1 MSKPA
6 KHISLDI
13 PAVCHTTDVLIV
25 GGGAAG
31 TMAAFECAQAGIA
44 VIQATK
50 GRATSGTTTV
60 ARGGFAAAMGEDD
73 SPALHLQDILKHGGE
88 LIDPELARVWVYDI
102 VDVVHDLEA
111 WGAEFVRGPEGKLDL
126 KMFPSHSRPRACHHY
141 DTTGNMITKV
151 LSKKLRADARIEK
164 HSITAIVD
172 LLEQDGRVV
181 GAWGV
186 DYRNGTLVIYAAQQ
200 VILCTGGGSGL
211 FYVNDNPP
219 QVTGD
224 GYVLGFRAGVPLL
237 GIEMIDFQAMCCSPK
252 ELFGFAPHPTGF
264 INAGAVFRNRE
275 GEEFLKRY
283 FPDTAERST
292 RSEVILA
299 MAKEIHAGH
308 ATSTGGI
315 FMDAT
320 KVPMPV
326 IQKQIPHVNRSCL
339 HRGID
344 ITRTPLEVA
353 PGSHTWLGGLEI
365 DVNGKTPVEGLFAA
379 GETAGGIHGG
389 NRIGGSALSAS
400 LVYGRRAGREA
411 TQLVKKSRVEL
422 PPPHADV
429 IPDRERVW
437 ISELMAR
444 DSGPLQA
451 DVRMGCRML
460 AHNKLGP
467 IRHERTLKDALAE
480 YERIEREDVP
490 AMRLDEG
497 AHGSEKLRGEE
508 LESALSVRN
517 LALLGRIL
525 ATAALA
531 RAESRGA
538 HFRLDYPAT
547 DDVRWRLVTRM
558 QRAANGAIEFHTN
571 PVKEVAAPNA
581 RGETVSADQ
590 ASSAH
595 R

>member
-1 MSKPA
+1 MTNPTKPV
-6 KHISLDI
+6 HNDI
-13 PAVCHTTDVLIV
+13 PVVRHETDVLIV

-31 TMAAFECAQAGIA
+31 TMAAFECAEAGVA
-44 VIQATK
+44 VIQVTK

-60 ARGGFAAAMGEDD
+60 ARGGFAAAMGRND
-73 SPALHLQDILKHGGE
+73 SPALHLDDILKYGGE
-88 LIDPELARVWVYDI
+88 LIDPELAEVWVHDI
-102 VDVVHDLEA
+102 IEVVHDLEA
-111 WGAEFVRGPEGKLDL
+111 WGAEFIRGQDGELDL
-126 KMFPSHSRPRACHHY
+126 KMFPSHSRARACHHY
-141 DTTGNMITKV
+141 DTTGNMMTKV
-151 LSKKLRADARIEK
+151 LSKKLRADARIAK

-172 LLEQDGRVV
+172 LIRRDGRVV

-186 DYRNGTLVIYAAQQ
+186 DYQNGALVIYHAQQ
-200 VILCTGGGSGL
+200 VILSTGGGSGL

-252 ELFGFAPHPTGF
+252 EMFGFAPHPTGF
-264 INAGAVFRNRE
+264 INAGAVFRNQE

-283 FPDTAERST
+283 FPDTAEEST

-299 MAKEIHAGH
+299 MAKEIHAGR
-308 ATSTGGI
+308 AGSTGGI

-320 KVPMPV
+320 KVPMET
-326 IQKQIPHVNRSCL
+326 IQKQIPHVYKTCL

-344 ITRTPLEVA
+344 ITKTPLEVA
-353 PGSHTWLGGLEI
+353 PGSHTWLGGLKV
-365 DVNGKTPVEGLFAA
+365 DVNGKTPVDGLFAA

-400 LVYGRRAGREA
+400 LVYGRRAGRA
-411 TQLVKKSRVEL
+411 AAALARDARV
-422 PPPHADV
+422 DV
-429 IPDRERVW
+429 AGAGDDAIPDDERAW
-437 ISELMAR
+437 LAGLMSR
-444 DSGPLQA
+444 DSGPLQS
-451 DVRMGCRML
+451 DVRQSCRML

-467 IRHERTLKDALAE
+467 IRDARTLKEALAE

-490 AMRLDEG
+490 AMRLD
-497 AHGSEKLRGEE
+497 AKARTSDKVRGEE

-531 RAESRGA
+531 RTESRGA
-538 HFRLDYPAT
+538 HFRLDHPDT
-547 DDVRWRLVTRM
+547 DETRWRVVTRLELG
-558 QRAANGAIEFHTN
+558 RNGALEFFTD
-571 PVKEVAAPNA
+571 PVKEAAPERA
-581 RGETVSADQ
+581 PREMVGS
-590 ASSAH
+590 
-595 R
+595 

>member
-1 MSKPA
+1 MTKP
-6 KHISLDI
+6 SNPDRLDI
-13 PAVCHTTDVLIV
+13 PVVRHETDVLIV

-31 TMAAFECAQAGIA
+31 TMAAFECADAGVA

-60 ARGGFAAAMGEDD
+60 ARGGFAAAMGKDD
-73 SPALHLQDILKHGGE
+73 SPELHLQDILKYGGE

-102 VDVVHDLEA
+102 IDVVHDLES
-111 WGAEFVRGPEGKLDL
+111 WGAEFIRGSDGRLDL
-126 KMFPSHSRPRACHHY
+126 KMFPSHSRARACHHY

-164 HSITAIVD
+164 HSITAVVD
-172 LLEQDGRVV
+172 LIKRDGRVV

-186 DYRNGTLVIYAAQQ
+186 DYQNGALVIYHAQQ

-224 GYVLGFRAGVPLL
+224 GYLLGFRAGAPLV

-264 INAGAVFRNRE
+264 INAGAVFRNQD

-283 FPDTAERST
+283 FPDTAEEST

-299 MAKEIHAGH
+299 MAKEIHAGR
-308 ATSTGGI
+308 ASSTGGI

-320 KVPMPV
+320 KVPMAI
-326 IQKQIPHVNRSCL
+326 IQKQIPHVYKTCL

-344 ITRTPLEVA
+344 ITKTPLEVA
-353 PGSHTWLGGLEI
+353 PGSHTWLGGLAI
-365 DVNGKTPVEGLFAA
+365 DIDGRTAVDGLFAA

-400 LVYGRRAGREA
+400 LVFGRRAGRKA
-411 TQLVKKSRVEL
+411 AALVKQ
-422 PPPHADV
+422 
-429 IPDRERVW
+429 ERVDVGKAEDGSIPESERSW
-437 ISELMAR
+437 IASLMSR
-444 DSGPLQA
+444 TSGPLQSDLRTA
-451 DVRMGCRML
+451 CRML
-460 AHNKLGP
+460 AHHKLGP
-467 IRHERTLKDALAE
+467 IREERSLKEALAQ
-480 YERIEREDVP
+480 YERIEREDIP
-490 AMRLDEG
+490 TMRLDERARSSDSVRG
-497 AHGSEKLRGEE
+497 AE

-525 ATAALA
+525 ASAALA
-531 RAESRGA
+531 RTESRGA
-538 HFRLDYPAT
+538 HFRLDYPDT
-547 DDVRWRLVTRM
+547 DDRRWRVVTRL
-558 QRAANGAIEFHTN
+558 QPGANGKLVFHTD
-571 PVKEVAAPNA
+571 PVKEP
-581 RGETVSADQ
+581 AD
-590 ASSAH
+590 SSGAITA
-595 R
+595 

>member
-1 MSKPA
+1 MRQQSAQPTIIM
-6 KHISLDI
+6 HDRLNI
-13 PAVCHTTDVLIV
+13 PVIRHETDVLIV

-31 TMAAFECAQAGIA
+31 SMAAFECAEAGVA

-60 ARGGFAAAMGEDD
+60 ARGGFAAAMGKDD
-73 SPALHLQDILKHGGE
+73 SPELHLRDILKHGGE
-88 LIDPELARVWVYDI
+88 LIDPELARAWVYGI
-102 VDVVHDLEA
+102 IDVVRDLES
-111 WGAEFVRGPEGKLDL
+111 WGAEFIRGADGELDL
-126 KMFPSHSRPRACHHY
+126 KMFPSHSRARACHHY

-151 LSKKLRADARIEK
+151 LSKKLRADARIQK

-172 LLEQDGRVV
+172 LIKQDGRVV

-186 DYRNGTLVIYAAQQ
+186 DYQNGALVIYQAQQ

-264 INAGAVFRNRE
+264 INAGAVFRNQD

-283 FPDTAERST
+283 FPDTAEEST

-299 MAKEIHAGH
+299 MAKEIHAGR

-320 KVPMPV
+320 KVPMAV
-326 IQKQIPHVNRSCL
+326 IQKQIPHVYKTCL

-344 ITRTPLEVA
+344 ISKTPLEVA
-353 PGSHTWLGGLEI
+353 PGSHTWLGGLQI
-365 DVNGKTPVEGLFAA
+365 DVDGRTPVDGLLAA

-400 LVYGRRAGREA
+400 LVYGRRAGKKA
-411 TQLVKKSRVEL
+411 AALVKSERVDIG
-422 PPPHADV
+422 AAQDSV
-429 IPDRERVW
+429 IPASERAW
-437 ISELMAR
+437 LASLMSR
-444 DSGPLQA
+444 DSGPLQS
-451 DVRMGCRML
+451 DVRTACRVL

-467 IRHERTLKDALAE
+467 IRDEQALKQALAE
-480 YERIEREDVP
+480 YERFDRDDVP
-490 AMRLDEG
+490 AMRLDEKARSSDSVRG
-497 AHGSEKLRGEE
+497 AE

-517 LALLGRIL
+517 LVLLGRIL
-525 ATAALA
+525 AKAALM
-531 RAESRGA
+531 RTESRGA
-538 HFRLDYPAT
+538 HFRLDYPET
-547 DDVRWRLVTRM
+547 DDAHWRVVTRL
-558 QRAANGAIEFHTN
+558 QWGANGAIEFHTN
-571 PVKEVAAPNA
+571 PVKQPAA
-581 RGETVSADQ
+581 S
-590 ASSAH
+590 
-595 R
+595 